1 MEDATRPIPVGE
13 EPTPAPETTGHIR
26 VVAQTPPEP
35 VPAGQRVATVVWGL
49 VVAAVG
55 VGLLAVA
62 WGADLDGQ
70 LALIVLLG
78 AAGLALLVGSL
89 LGMRTSRNRSEGRS

>member
-1 MEDATRPIPVGE
+1 
-13 EPTPAPETTGHIR
+13 
-26 VVAQTPPEP
+26 VA
-35 VPAGQRVATVVWGL
+35 
-49 VVAAVG
+49 AAVG